1 MKKVIKQG
9 EIKVSDILVG
19 IGFGFI
25 VYRDSV
31 NILYAIISA
40 IVSGFIALQIR
51 KKITLPYTMYNQF

>member
-25 VYRDSV
+25 VYRDSA

-51 KKITLPYTMYNQF
+51 KKIAKL